1 LTNKVA
7 STYFAGQSDLVLT
20 PNTNLPANTKFT
32 CEYSIRVDV
41 GGVKKSYIMPSAHP
55 WEFTTIAQAD
65 FLQDFEGY

>member
-1 LTNKVA
+1 V
-7 STYFAGQSDLVLT
+7 
-20 PNTNLPANTKFT
+20 NTKFT